1 MAGPSL
7 RDGFYADPYL
17 TQGQTDALEASAL
30 GPVAKGYQS
39 GRLSNEANY
48 QLSQQMALRE
58 ANNEAAAAAL
68 QPKINALRQRAS
80 IYAPSVQKVED
91 INGVGSGLTWLGG
104 QVGQGAASMQDP
116 MLASAALTGVG
127 TGLSF
132 MPNPIAKGAG
142 FLLRNVA
149 APGVAYGINR
159 EQLKGEQ
166 YGNLSEDPAVMA
178 SHTPQEIASQVGDYA
193 NVAGL
198 LDTAVPGLIGRKL
211 GGGALRGAVSKFSP
225 LTHTVSELGMEGL
238 TELAQGEMARQ
249 QHTGLNPLRDTSG
262 DWSDRLNDFA
272 GAAGAAGPAMAGG
285 AADAGF
291 RGIRRGAEGVGQVGK
306 AVTDAAGK
314 TIDMLAPKAEPYI
327 SKAAEG
333 LRQAKEMATGKVVDL
348 KGQFQQMS
356 QNRAEA
362 HAEDELIAGTPPPGM
377 DVNGPEFV
385 LWALKR
391 QEAISDRLDRM
402 AAKGDQKAAELR
414 QGIDESFAKAE
425 EAAQYILRQGRLEEV
440 LADTKGVAKGL
451 GARLKG
457 LAVDGVAKVA
467 GAVEN
472 ALGGRRKQNAQTP
485 EYAPWTGD
493 EYERRKGEA
502 VASLGDLMA
511 THMSQEAQAEP
522 LVQGLSQDKQ
532 ERLGGHMQQL
542 GRQLADIAHNWTPP
556 GTKKPSVQQFDRMQN
571 DLSRIARTMVSVY
584 GERAPDVAERLQSFA
599 DPKTKAVFG
608 HLQDAISKD
617 SVSRGSV
624 TETKAWQVLKSSIPT
639 EKQAELARD
648 GIDLTAPDVRRG
660 MMAMIEAAANGQLT
674 PQARRQLSGLIGADG
689 LQKVV
694 EAYHPV
700 PDAAKRLDEAWSTA
714 EEGPEDKTPTT
725 SDEDTTSNEG
735 SDFEKRQGEKALAK
749 RGNERVYGL
758 LGMTPMSDTMLA
770 GGRRDP
776 MTFSGTHRP
785 RLYDLRTTA
794 EQDPRATPE
803 ELAGRQAQLAKDTER
818 MQQHVGASGET
829 DWGVSTR
836 SALDE
841 LAGRMS
847 VDPKKALSALDD
859 EGGRGSIDPQFAEA
873 MLRQY
878 RDHMRDLHRRA
889 ANSNDPTFQGQAK
902 GFEARAENAD
912 LVLKDRAAMRRFA
925 EDDVMINQRAAQTAR
940 ARVEAG
946 LPVGKFERKGLQL
959 QTSPGDRIDMLKK
972 ARAFL
977 STHGVIVAERTT
989 QRDIER
995 ITPAQVT
1002 ELVNSGRALL
1012 KAHPDTLA
1020 ADKEWDHE
1028 RMGSQKNDVLRFRS
1042 ATRVDSNGD
1051 PVLMPV
1057 RGRDLAALGRRAR
1070 LQQGDERDGGNANA
1084 RYLEDL
1090 ASGIAALIDT
1100 GLVQGLPEGF
1110 EGGQIPKALPL
1121 DNTSFENFKFG
1132 RKTAAANA
1140 AARLAKYGDPYLG
1153 EGEDFRDSPSN
1164 QATVQI
1170 QQTKDYYTPGEGDHE
1185 GDGQDQEERLT
1196 HEPRRE
1202 MYVRT
1207 TTPSGAEGSRR
1218 REFGEKKYGEALD
1231 EDGNIV
1237 PKSKGVYGQQDRYQ
1251 KDASWAEVRADKR
1264 EDEGK
1269 LGELTG
1275 EADEDEQTSHVIGTR
1290 ATGDT
1295 AYSSR
1300 PLTADKA
1307 TLDAESTMALRKRNA
1322 AAQEKYEAAIAAIKE
1337 SKASPGDKAAAR
1349 RLAREQYAKA
1359 LVSVVDNPRSS
1370 GPAADSKWGD
1380 KRTEFR
1386 DRNKAREAELQQEAL
1401 VQERG
1406 EATETRKLAIEALDT
1421 AGIVGA
1427 ERTKARKSINA
1438 AHSRVMKRTGEQL
1451 AKLRIEAGASLDDSM
1466 PMKPR
1471 GMSTEVT
1478 PSPTAQ
1484 DVLARLSSPDKFDQT
1499 VVSGKWKELVK
1510 GKPELL
1516 ARFKARGAQRL
1527 AELRALKAAE
1537 VRMTFTQTRTLNELN
1552 KMELQAPKTEATK
1565 TEATKPA
1572 AAKEDAAPLGKS
1584 QDRRSGAGKEQ
1595 ARDEKRVAAAGEEMS
1610 RRITQAAQE
1619 GTISGGFLNA
1629 QADEFVRAGAYEA
1642 EVASL
1647 RQLAGEL
1654 SALVAG
1660 KHNLG
1665 GTAQT
1670 TVDGWAARFAGGEK
1684 VTVAR
1689 LPADSAYMK
1698 AVGAQHGE
1706 FGGAYTKIAGQ
1717 HFILTGSYRD
1727 KVSSLNRLA
1736 HEFGHALQR
1745 IKFDNAPEK
1754 VQEQIRAA
1762 WERDIASDDVMRF
1775 MSPARYATDETAQ
1788 LLNETPLETDKDA
1801 RRVVEKGAVA
1811 DAEERA
1817 ENDPAFAEYFASFH
1831 EWFAEQFSKYVT
1843 HDFERNVP
1851 PAVRSFWRNLIDAFK
1866 RYFNAVIAPA
1876 EPNKDFA
1883 AWVDSLAGPQRKLNA
1898 QALQHHAESGNL
1910 GFGAAHNS
1918 PHEFDGFNWREHLG
1932 KGEGAWVFGAGTY
1945 VSTGDSTHKYYK
1957 ALFTKAAREKDE
1969 TSWTIDGVEGTSTFD
1984 NTDGHTHEVEKG
1996 SLSGGQRLVLDKMMG
2011 EGLSAVEAVEAAKKF
2026 GQTFLDKQAEDL
2038 MMYHGDALGKAADYL
2053 AKRQAIPT
2061 ELAQGLS
2068 KLMNVERWN
2077 KNVAYA
2083 KKIDGEI
2090 AAIDPSSIEVKD
2102 MRPPPTY
2109 HVSVDIDHARM
2120 LDWDRPLN
2128 EQSKTV
2134 QLRALKVLREK
2145 GISGDLAMTGEKLY
2159 KALAKSLGEGNHSVH
2174 GQLGNRGDYVAASN
2188 YLQGLGILGTRY
2200 NSENGRNSER
2210 PNYVIYDD
2218 SKIKVNY
2225 VAFNGQNPS
2234 SNASTQAQMEEAK
2247 AYLNKIL
2254 PDVHVAFKEIFGD
2267 DGTPV
2272 SGEWVKSQNTVFVS
2286 TMAGANTL
2294 SVAYHEGLH
2303 AFFSKFVEN
2312 DERTKQ
2318 ILMSLADDKKVLA
2331 RLEALLAQHPAALS
2345 QLVDGEERLAYIY
2358 QFWAS
2363 GMLELPRQ
2371 PRTVFEKIKRFFARV
2386 FAQITDQDRAVA
2398 ILDALHT
2405 GKLGDPSV
2413 AGQVIAKAKME
2424 GMLTT
2429 QLARK
2434 VDALVAK
2441 VQSLTVAANSM
2452 LEMSDSETA
2461 RKLAMMMWTN
2471 PGNEEHGKAE
2481 QEGYLNARSAV
2492 ATQYT
2497 NEFKSYL
2504 KGLNDTD
2511 LKQINEYLQQGTD
2524 ASTIPFA
2531 SHQEAVNK
2539 IRALNKRFYRYM
2551 TDERGMQLGKFDPD
2565 RYFPRV
2571 WDASLLVANGEDFVK
2586 MLLTHYPQHVKDEKT
2601 ARALLDLL
2609 IRNSLGERVLPER
2622 MDGVLAP
2629 FFASEENRKLAW
2641 IEPHHSAE
2649 FQTKNLIH
2657 TLSTYYHNG
2666 ARAAEY
2672 THRFGQRGEKLE
2684 GMLEDVHK
2692 ELVEASKKLV
2702 ARQEFKTQAEADK
2715 WRQRRYEQVVKAV
2728 GAMEGTLGSDVNST
2742 WRNASV
2748 WTTVYQNVRLLPL
2761 ALFSNLVDPLA
2772 LVARGGTMSDAYDT
2786 FLRGM
2791 TQVINNWKD
2800 MLSREPKERQAD
2812 AWERMAEAMGTVDAA
2827 MFSHHVADEYSSMYM
2842 STKAKAVNETFFK
2855 ANGMEAW
2862 NRGVRVGATRAAVNF
2877 LTRHAKLPDVH
2888 SARWLT
2894 ELGLAPSDLT
2904 FDAGGQLILDKSV
2917 LAKQKGIP
2925 IAQAEV
2931 EMEKV
2936 HAAVRRWV
2944 QGAVI
2949 TPNAAQRPSWSSDPH
2964 YSMFFHLKQFSYS
2977 FHQTILKR
2985 AVKELEYGNL
2995 APLGSFIWYV
3005 PVMMAADI
3013 TRGLIQGGGQLP
3025 AYMKGMTASDWVL
3038 RSASRS
3044 GLLSVGEI
3052 GINAASDLAS
3062 LGGPAVEQVI
3072 DGFGQ
3077 PIGRTV
3083 VDALPASPLVKHLG
3097 GR

>member
-1 MAGPSL
+1 MAGL
-7 RDGFYADPYL
+7 RNIFDAQNPHLL
-17 TQGQTDALEASAL
+17 TQEQVDL
-30 GPVAKGYQS
+30 GAAAGMNPLMQGYQS

-91 INGVGSGLTWLGG
+91 INGIGSGLTWLGG

-142 FLLRNVA
+142 FLLRNAA

-178 SHTPQEIASQVGDYA
+178 GHTPQEIASQVGDYA

-198 LDTAVPGLIGRKL
+198 LDTAIPGMVGRQL
-211 GGGALRGAVSKFSP
+211 GGGALRGAASKFSP
-225 LTHTVSELGMEGL
+225 AAKAGMGLVGEGL
-238 TELAQGEMARQ
+238 TETAQEALAKQ
-249 QHTGLNPLRDTSG
+249 QHTGLNPNRDTSG
-262 DWSDRLNDFA
+262 DTSDLINSFA
-272 GAAGAAGPAMAGG
+272 GGMAGAGGPVMAGG
-285 AADAGF
+285 AAEAGF

-306 AVTDAAGK
+306 VVTDAAGK
-314 TIDMLAPKAEPYI
+314 TVDMLAPKAEPYI

-362 HAEDELIAGTPPPGM
+362 HAEDELIAGEPPKGM
-377 DVNGPEFV
+377 DLQSEDFRKWVTESHPQRVEAIVNRLGRLQDAGDQTAGQLLERIGQGDQAAV
-385 LWALKR
+385 EDGAAHALK
-391 QEAISDRLDRM
+391 
-402 AAKGDQKAAELR
+402 
-414 QGIDESFAKAE
+414 
-425 EAAQYILRQGRLEEV
+425 QGRIEEV
-440 LADTKGVAKGL
+440 LADYGGKAGGL
-451 GARLKG
+451 AASTGRFLKG
-457 LAVDGVAKVA
+457 AATKVA
-467 GAVEN
+467 GAVK
-472 ALGGRRKQNAQTP
+472 AGFQKGRKLNAQDP
-485 EYAPWTGD
+485 GQSAWTGD
-493 EYERRKGEA
+493 EYERRKDEA
-502 VASLGDLMA
+502 MASLGDLMA
-511 THMSQEAQAEP
+511 THMSQEAQAAP
-522 LVQGLSQDKQ
+522 AVQGLPEAKRQNLSRAAA
-532 ERLGGHMQQL
+532 EMA
-542 GRQLADIAHNWTPP
+542 RQLADIAHNWTPP

-571 DLSRIARTMVSVY
+571 DLSRIARHMVSIY

-714 EEGPEDKTPTT
+714 EDGAEDKTPTT

-776 MTFSGTHRP
+776 MAFSGAHRP
-785 RLYDLRTTA
+785 RLYDLRTTV
-794 EQDPRATPE
+794 EQDSRATPE

-841 LAGRMS
+841 LAGRMG

-912 LVLKDRAAMRRFA
+912 LVLKDRAAMRRYA

-977 STHGVIVAERTT
+977 STHGVIVAERAT

-1002 ELVNSGRALL
+1002 EMTRSARALL
-1012 KAHPDTLA
+1012 QAHPDTLK
-1020 ADKEWDHE
+1020 ADTEWDHE
-1028 RMGSQKNDVLRFRS
+1028 RLGTPKNDVLRFRS
-1042 ATRVDSNGD
+1042 AEKVDKNGD
-1051 PVLMPV
+1051 PELVPI

-1070 LQQGDERDGGNANA
+1070 LQQGDEREGNANA
-1084 RYLEDL
+1084 RYIEDL
-1090 ASGIAALIDT
+1090 SSGIAALIDT
-1100 GLVQGLPEGF
+1100 GLVKGLPAGF
-1110 EGGQIPKALPL
+1110 EDGSLPESLPL
-1121 DNTSFENFKFG
+1121 DNISFKNFKFG
-1132 RKTAAANA
+1132 KEKAVERAKE
-1140 AARLAKYGDPYLG
+1140 RLRAFDPYVG
-1153 EGEDFRDSPSN
+1153 EEGEANDARTSEKH
-1164 QATVQI
+1164 QGRVE
-1170 QQTKDYYTPGEGDHE
+1170 KDQDHDYFVPGDDESLAAEEARKKSAKADE
-1185 GDGQDQEERLT
+1185 REERGKLMELT
-1196 HEPRRE
+1196 HEADKSEQEAHIVATRSE
-1202 MYVRT
+1202 GF
-1207 TTPSGAEGSRR
+1207 GATSRR
-1218 REFGEKKYGEALD
+1218 GSEEMPKAFGDK
-1231 EDGNIV
+1231 
-1237 PKSKGVYGQQDRYQ
+1237 Q
-1251 KDASWAEVRADKR
+1251 K
-1264 EDEGK
+1264 
-1269 LGELTG
+1269 
-1275 EADEDEQTSHVIGTR
+1275 
-1290 ATGDT
+1290 
-1295 AYSSR
+1295 
-1300 PLTADKA
+1300 
-1307 TLDAESTMALRKRNA
+1307 LDALLASGDWKKLLGAKPELKERFEA
-1322 AAQEKYEAAIAAIKE
+1322 AALKRRDELSTPKLQLNFQQRRALKVLSEMQ
-1337 SKASPGDKAAAR
+1337 GLDKAAAER
-1349 RLAREQYAKA
+1349 R
-1359 LVSVVDNPRSS
+1359 
-1370 GPAADSKWGD
+1370 
-1380 KRTEFR
+1380 
-1386 DRNKAREAELQQEAL
+1386 
-1401 VQERG
+1401 
-1406 EATETRKLAIEALDT
+1406 
-1421 AGIVGA
+1421 
-1427 ERTKARKSINA
+1427 
-1438 AHSRVMKRTGEQL
+1438 
-1451 AKLRIEAGASLDDSM
+1451 
-1466 PMKPR
+1466 
-1471 GMSTEVT
+1471 
-1478 PSPTAQ
+1478 
-1484 DVLARLSSPDKFDQT
+1484 
-1499 VVSGKWKELVK
+1499 
-1510 GKPELL
+1510 
-1516 ARFKARGAQRL
+1516 
-1527 AELRALKAAE
+1527 
-1537 VRMTFTQTRTLNELN
+1537 
-1552 KMELQAPKTEATK
+1552 K

-1584 QDRRSGAGKEQ
+1584 QDRRSGAG
-1595 ARDEKRVAAAGEEMS
+1595 
-1610 RRITQAAQE
+1610 
-1619 GTISGGFLNA
+1619 
-1629 QADEFVRAGAYEA
+1629 
-1642 EVASL
+1642 
-1647 RQLAGEL
+1647 
-1654 SALVAG
+1654 
-1660 KHNLG
+1660 
-1665 GTAQT
+1665 
-1670 TVDGWAARFAGGEK
+1670 
-1684 VTVAR
+1684 
-1689 LPADSAYMK
+1689 
-1698 AVGAQHGE
+1698 
-1706 FGGAYTKIAGQ
+1706 
-1717 HFILTGSYRD
+1717 
-1727 KVSSLNRLA
+1727 
-1736 HEFGHALQR
+1736 
-1745 IKFDNAPEK
+1745 
-1754 VQEQIRAA
+1754 
-1762 WERDIASDDVMRF
+1762 
-1775 MSPARYATDETAQ
+1775 
-1788 LLNETPLETDKDA
+1788 
-1801 RRVVEKGAVA
+1801 
-1811 DAEERA
+1811 
-1817 ENDPAFAEYFASFH
+1817 
-1831 EWFAEQFSKYVT
+1831 
-1843 HDFERNVP
+1843 
-1851 PAVRSFWRNLIDAFK
+1851 
-1866 RYFNAVIAPA
+1866 
-1876 EPNKDFA
+1876 
-1883 AWVDSLAGPQRKLNA
+1883 RKLNA

-1918 PHEFDGFNWREHLG
+1918 PHRFPSFNWREHLG
-1932 KGEGAWVFGAGTY
+1932 KGEGYFVKGAGTY
-1945 VSTGDSTHKYYK
+1945 LSTSDIVSRYYK
-1957 ALFTKAAREKDE
+1957 AFFTKAAKNATGE
-1969 TSWTIDGVEGTSTFD
+1969 ST
-1984 NTDGHTHEVEKG
+1984 
-1996 SLSGGQRLVLDKMMG
+1996 
-2011 EGLSAVEAVEAAKKF
+2011 
-2026 GQTFLDKQAEDL
+2026 
-2038 MMYHGDALGKAADYL
+2038 
-2053 AKRQAIPT
+2053 
-2061 ELAQGLS
+2061 
-2068 KLMNVERWN
+2068 
-2077 KNVAYA
+2077 
-2083 KKIDGEI
+2083 
-2090 AAIDPSSIEVKD
+2090 
-2102 MRPPPTY
+2102 PTY
-2109 HVSVDIDHARM
+2109 HVSVDIDKARM
-2120 LDWDRPLN
+2120 LNWDQPLS
-2128 EQSKTV
+2128 EQSKTI
-2134 QLRALKVLREK
+2134 QLRALKAIKDNDIE
-2145 GISGDLAMTGEKLY
+2145 GDLKLTGEDLY
-2159 KALAKSLGEGNHSVH
+2159 RELTQELGDMPKASE
-2174 GQLGNRGDYVAASN
+2174 
-2188 YLQGLGILGTRY
+2188 YLQSLGILGHEY
-2200 NSENGRNSER
+2200 AASAGRDKAN

-2234 SNASTQAQMEEAK
+2234 SNASTQAQMEEAE

-2303 AFFSKFVEN
+2303 AFFSKFVDH

-2358 QFWAS
+2358 QFWAA

-2441 VQSLTVAANSM
+2441 VQSLTVPANSM

-2504 KGLNDTD
+2504 KDLNDTD
-2511 LKQINEYLQQGTD
+2511 LKQINEYLQQGVD
-2524 ASTIPFA
+2524 ATTIPFA
-2531 SHQEAVNK
+2531 PHQDAVNK

-2571 WDASLLVANGEDFVK
+2571 WDASKLVGDGEAFVK
-2586 MLLTHYPQHVKDEKT
+2586 MLMTHYKARIGSEES

-2622 MDGVLAP
+2622 TDGVLAP

-2715 WRQRRYEQVVKAV
+2715 WRQRRYEQVVKAM
-2728 GAMEGTLGSDVNST
+2728 GAMEGTLGSDINSA

-2761 ALFSNLVDPLA
+2761 ALFSNMVDPLA

-2791 TQVINNWKD
+2791 TQVIHNWKD

-2842 STKAKAVNETFFK
+2842 STKAKAVNETFFR

-2904 FDAGGQLILDKSV
+2904 FDAGGQLILDKNQ

-2925 IAQAEV
+2925 IARAEV

-3072 DGFGQ
+3072 DGFSQ

>member
-1 MAGPSL
+1 MAGL
-7 RDGFYADPYL
+7 RNIFDAQNPHLL
-17 TQGQTDALEASAL
+17 TQEQVDL
-30 GPVAKGYQS
+30 GAAAGMNPLMQGYQS

-58 ANNEAAAAAL
+58 ANNETAAAAL

-91 INGVGSGLTWLGG
+91 INGIGSGLTWLGG

-116 MLASAALTGVG
+116 LLASAALTGVG

-166 YGNLSEDPAVMA
+166 YGNLLEDPTVMA
-178 SHTPQEIASQVGDYA
+178 GHTPQEIASQVGDYA

-198 LDTAVPGLIGRKL
+198 LDTAIPGMVGRQL

-225 LTHTVSELGMEGL
+225 AAKAGMGLVGEGL
-238 TELAQGEMARQ
+238 TETAQEALAKQ
-249 QHTGLNPLRDTSG
+249 QHTGLNPNRDTSG
-262 DWSDRLNDFA
+262 DMSDLINSFA
-272 GAAGAAGPAMAGG
+272 GGMAGAGGPVMAGG
-285 AADAGF
+285 AAEAGF
-291 RGIRRGAEGVGQVGK
+291 RGIRRGAEGVGQAGK
-306 AVTDAAGK
+306 VVTDAAGK
-314 TIDMLAPKAEPYI
+314 AIDMLAPKAEPYI

-362 HAEDELIAGTPPPGM
+362 HAEDELIAGEPPKGM
-377 DVNGPEFV
+377 DLQSEDFRKWVTESHPQRVQAIVNRLGRLQDAGDQTAGQLLERIGQSDEAAIEEGAAH
-385 LWALKR
+385 ALK
-391 QEAISDRLDRM
+391 
-402 AAKGDQKAAELR
+402 
-414 QGIDESFAKAE
+414 
-425 EAAQYILRQGRLEEV
+425 QGRLEEV
-440 LADTKGVAKGL
+440 LADYSGKAGGL
-451 GARLKG
+451 AASTGRFLKG
-457 LAVDGVAKVA
+457 AATRVAAAAKA
-467 GAVEN
+467 GFQK
-472 ALGGRRKQNAQTP
+472 GRKLNAQDP
-485 EYAPWTGD
+485 EQSAWTGD

-502 VASLGDLMA
+502 MASLGDLMA
-511 THMSQEAQAEP
+511 THMSQEAQAAP
-522 LVQGLSQDKQ
+522 AVQGLPEAKRQNLSRAAA
-532 ERLGGHMQQL
+532 EMA
-542 GRQLADIAHNWTPP
+542 RQLADIAHNWTP

-571 DLSRIARTMVSVY
+571 DLSRIARHMVSIY

-648 GIDLTAPDVRRG
+648 GIDLTAPSVRRS

-674 PQARRQLSGLIGADG
+674 PQARRQLSGLLGADG

-714 EEGPEDKTPTT
+714 EDSAEDKTPTT
-725 SDEDTTSNEG
+725 SDEDTTDNEG

-776 MTFSGTHRP
+776 MAFSGAHRP

-841 LAGRMS
+841 LAGRMG

-912 LVLKDRAAMRRFA
+912 LVLKDRAAMRRYA

-977 STHGVIVAERTT
+977 STHGVIVAERAT

-1002 ELVNSGRALL
+1002 ELVRSGRALL
-1012 KAHPDTLA
+1012 QAHPDTLR
-1020 ADKEWDHE
+1020 ADTEWDHE
-1028 RMGSQKNDVLRFRS
+1028 RLGSPKNDVLRFRS
-1042 ATRVDSNGD
+1042 AEKVDKNGD
-1051 PVLMPV
+1051 PELVPI

-1070 LQQGDERDGGNANA
+1070 LQQGDEREGNANA
-1084 RYLEDL
+1084 RYIEDL
-1090 ASGIAALIDT
+1090 SSGIAALIDT
-1100 GLVQGLPEGF
+1100 GLVKGLPEGF
-1110 EGGQIPKALPL
+1110 NNGSLPESLPL
-1121 DNTSFENFKFG
+1121 DNISFKNFKFG
-1132 RKTAAANA
+1132 KEKAVERAKE
-1140 AARLAKYGDPYLG
+1140 RLKAFDPY
-1153 EGEDFRDSPSN
+1153 EGEEGKANDARTGEEH
-1164 QATVQI
+1164 QERVE
-1170 QQTKDYYTPGEGDHE
+1170 KDQDHDHFAPGDDESLVA
-1185 GDGQDQEERLT
+1185 EEAAKKSAKADERVEQGKRSELT
-1196 HEPRRE
+1196 HEADKSEQEAHAIATR
-1202 MYVRT
+1202 
-1207 TTPSGAEGSRR
+1207 AEGFGATSRR
-1218 REFGEKKYGEALD
+1218 GSEEM
-1231 EDGNIV
+1231 
-1237 PKSKGVYGQQDRYQ
+1237 PKAFNDKQ
-1251 KDASWAEVRADKR
+1251 K
-1264 EDEGK
+1264 
-1269 LGELTG
+1269 
-1275 EADEDEQTSHVIGTR
+1275 
-1290 ATGDT
+1290 
-1295 AYSSR
+1295 
-1300 PLTADKA
+1300 
-1307 TLDAESTMALRKRNA
+1307 LDALL
-1322 AAQEKYEAAIAAIKE
+1322 
-1337 SKASPGDKAAAR
+1337 ASGDWK
-1349 RLAREQYAKA
+1349 
-1359 LVSVVDNPRSS
+1359 
-1370 GPAADSKWGD
+1370 
-1380 KRTEFR
+1380 
-1386 DRNKAREAELQQEAL
+1386 
-1401 VQERG
+1401 
-1406 EATETRKLAIEALDT
+1406 KLL
-1421 AGIVGA
+1421 GA
-1427 ERTKARKSINA
+1427 
-1438 AHSRVMKRTGEQL
+1438 
-1451 AKLRIEAGASLDDSM
+1451 
-1466 PMKPR
+1466 
-1471 GMSTEVT
+1471 
-1478 PSPTAQ
+1478 
-1484 DVLARLSSPDKFDQT
+1484 
-1499 VVSGKWKELVK
+1499 
-1510 GKPELL
+1510 KPELK
-1516 ARFKARGAQRL
+1516 ARFEAAALKRREELSEAGLKLNFQQR
-1527 AELRALKAAE
+1527 RALKVLSE
-1537 VRMTFTQTRTLNELN
+1537 MKLERPKPEKT
-1552 KMELQAPKTEATK
+1552 APKDFGPEVGK
-1565 TEATKPA
+1565 LVDGKVKLNIA

-1584 QDRRSGAGKEQ
+1584 QDRRSGAGKNQ

-1619 GTISGGFLNA
+1619 GTISGEFLNA
-1629 QADEFVRAGAYEA
+1629 QADGFVRAGAYEA

-1647 RQLAGEL
+1647 RRLAGEL

-1660 KHNLG
+1660 KHNMG
-1665 GTAQT
+1665 GTAQA

-1745 IKFDNAPEK
+1745 IRFDNAPEK

-1762 WERDIASDDVMRF
+1762 WERDIESDDVMRF

-1788 LLNETPLETDKDA
+1788 LLNGTPLETDKDA

-1817 ENDPAFAEYFASFH
+1817 ENDPAFAEYLASFH

-1898 QALQHHAESGNL
+1898 QRPTYETFRSSLGELDWSRASFPKEAVGPVEQAQISTQKNVAGDEIALRVFDRALRTGKEHGGHVLSLKLFKDDGKWHIAVDGPEPGTKAFNKYQSMLTVLTAGETNPYGYDVDPNEHGYTKFKPGAFTDSVVRKLFRLLRDHAAEMGVDPDEVVFGRETGANAGKPDVTLSRAQLRKLNAQALQHHAESGNL

-1918 PHEFDGFNWREHLG
+1918 PHRFPSFNWREHLG
-1932 KGEGAWVFGAGTY
+1932 SGAGSWVKGAGTY
-1945 VSTGDSTHKYYK
+1945 LSTAEAVHAYYK
-1957 ALFTKAAREKDE
+1957 HLSTSKINLAGATQMRQIEMHLKTARQEFGYLRNDPAAQKGVQARIDQLEATYAQIKKA
-1969 TSWTIDGVEGTSTFD
+1969 
-1984 NTDGHTHEVEKG
+1984 
-1996 SLSGGQRLVLDKMMG
+1996 
-2011 EGLSAVEAVEAAKKF
+2011 
-2026 GQTFLDKQAEDL
+2026 
-2038 MMYHGDALGKAADYL
+2038 
-2053 AKRQAIPT
+2053 
-2061 ELAQGLS
+2061 
-2068 KLMNVERWN
+2068 
-2077 KNVAYA
+2077 
-2083 KKIDGEI
+2083 
-2090 AAIDPSSIEVKD
+2090 
-2102 MRPPPTY
+2102 PTY
-2109 HVSVDIDHARM
+2109 HVSVDIDRSR
-2120 LDWDRPLN
+2120 LLNWDQPLSK
-2128 EQSKTV
+2128 QSKTI
-2134 QLRALKVLREK
+2134 QLRAMKAMK
-2145 GISGDLAMTGEKLY
+2145 DNGIEGGLSLTGEDLY
-2159 KALAKSLGEGNHSVH
+2159 RELAQKMGDMPKAS
-2174 GQLGNRGDYVAASN
+2174 D
-2188 YLQGLGILGTRY
+2188 YLQNLGIMGHEY
-2200 NSENGRNSER
+2200 AANGGKENNQ

-2218 SKIKVNY
+2218 SKIKINY

-2234 SNASTQAQMEEAK
+2234 SNASTQVQMEEAK

-2303 AFFSKFVEN
+2303 AFFSKFVEH

-2429 QLARK
+2429 QIARK

-2441 VQSLTVAANSM
+2441 VQNLTVPANSM

-2492 ATQYT
+2492 ATKYT
-2497 NEFKSYL
+2497 NEFKGYL
-2504 KGLNDTD
+2504 KDLNDTD
-2511 LKQINEYLQQGTD
+2511 LKQINEYLQQGVD
-2524 ASTIPFA
+2524 ATTIPFA
-2531 SHQEAVNK
+2531 PHQDAVNK

-2571 WDASLLVANGEDFVK
+2571 WDASKLVGNGEDFVK
-2586 MLLTHYPQHVKDEKT
+2586 MLMTHYKARIGSEEN

-2728 GAMEGTLGSDVNST
+2728 GAMEGTLGSDINSA

-2761 ALFSNLVDPLA
+2761 ALFSNMVDPLA

-2791 TQVINNWKD
+2791 TQVIHNWKD

-2842 STKAKAVNETFFK
+2842 STKAKAVNETFFR

-2904 FDAGGQLILDKSV
+2904 FDAGGQLILDKNV

-3052 GINAASDLAS
+3052 GVNAASDLAS

-3072 DGFGQ
+3072 DGFSQ